1 MKRSPTSS
9 LLATVLLPTVLVLA
23 ACGQPAETESLA
35 KARAHLAKSETPA
48 ATIEIKNVLQK
59 NPRSA
64 EARFMLGK
72 LLNDARQPAD
82 AEAELVRALEAG
94 YDADLVMPMLA
105 RTLLEQKK
113 HKLLTE
119 TYGQVELKGN
129 DAAAELKTWV
139 GTAHMNLDALGPA
152 EAAVASALQRVPDL
166 LPALVLRARLKLL
179 RGDLAAAQTLL
190 DDVLARYAQSATA
203 WLLQGDVF
211 SRGGPDKE
219 PAALEAYRKSLA
231 IRPELVA
238 AHAGVLSLLIGQ
250 RDFDGAARQWAVLKS
265 VQPFQPQTF
274 FFEGVLALQQEKFWR
289 AREVSHMLLRFEPR
303 NPRLLLLAGQ
313 AEMRLNSMAQA
324 ETLLRKA
331 MLEAPDASP
340 PRRVLAEVYLRL
352 GQADKAMNTLEPLL
366 RASQP
371 DGDVQALV
379 GQAQLMRGD
388 ALAAEISFAR
398 AAKLKP
404 DDKRIRTSAAL
415 ARLGRGQGDADF
427 SELEAIAKS
436 DTGTMADM
444 ALISTRLKR
453 RQFDAALK
461 ALDAL
466 AAKEPKLAV
475 ADYLRGRIA
484 LQRNDGPG
492 ARKAFEAALAKE
504 PGYFA
509 ATASLAALDVVDG
522 QSDAAKGR
530 FDAVLKQDPNHPQA
544 RLALAELA
552 ARRGAS
558 NTEVTKSLTDTLQAN
573 PADPGAHLALIDHLV
588 KAGESTQALAAAQ
601 AGLAALPDNADLMDR
616 LGRTQLQLKEHVLA
630 LGTYTSLVM
639 LQPNT
644 ARARLGLAEALLA
657 NNDPAAAWISVRRA
671 IDTEP
676 TSVPAARAGVAMALR
691 TGRPDQ
697 ALAMARRLQSTV
709 PYESAGFLLEG
720 EVELS
725 RQQLDAAAAAFTK
738 ALARNNPA
746 DAVLRLHATLV
757 RAGKVDEARRV
768 ADTWL
773 KDHPRDTGMLFH
785 LGDAAVAQNR
795 LAEAEHR
802 YGQVLAL
809 QPKNVQA
816 LNNVAY
822 MLAKQ
827 DKPGAVALAEQ
838 AVQLAPG
845 RAALL
850 DTLATSYAQDKQLT
864 RAVDAQSRAVALS
877 PDAPQYRLS
886 LARLQIKAGNKSA
899 AKTELERLQQLG
911 TDFGAQPEVA
921 KLLKQLGS

>member
-1 MKRSPTSS
+1 MNS
-9 LLATVLLPTVLVLA
+9 LLTPLLLAASLVLV
-23 ACGQPAETESLA
+23 ACGQRAEGELLA
-35 KARAHLAKSETPA
+35 KARAHLDKNETIE
-48 ATIEIKNVLQK
+48 ATIEVKNFLQK
-59 NPRSA
+59 NPGSA
-64 EARFMLGK
+64 EARFMLGS
-72 LLNDARQPAD
+72 LLNSAREPAD

-94 YDADLVMPMLA
+94 YDPDQVLPMLA

-113 HKLLTE
+113 HKLLVDK
-119 TYGQVELKGN
+119 YGDVELKGK
-129 DAAAELKTWV
+129 DEAAELQTWV
-139 GTAHMNLDALGPA
+139 GTAHMNLNALGPA
-152 EAAVASALQRVPDL
+152 EAAVEGALRRVPDL

-179 RGDLAAAQTLL
+179 RGDLPAAQAFL
-190 DDVLARYAQSATA
+190 DDVLARYPQSATA
-203 WLLQGDVF
+203 WLLQGDVLGQ
-211 SRGGPDKE
+211 GGPEKE
-219 PAALEAYRKSLA
+219 AAALEAYRKSLQ
-231 IRPELVA
+231 IRPDLVA

-250 RDFDGAARQWAVLKS
+250 RDFDSAAKQWAVLKS
-265 VQPFQPQTF
+265 VQPMQPQTF

-289 AREVSHMLLRFEPR
+289 AREVSHMLLRFEPS

-331 MLEAPDASP
+331 MLEAPQASP
-340 PRRVLAEVYLRL
+340 PRRVLAEVYLRM

-366 RASQP
+366 RASQA
-371 DGDVQALV
+371 DGEVLSLV

-398 AAKLKP
+398 ATKLKP

-415 ARLGRGQGDADF
+415 ARLSRGQGDADF

-453 RQFDAALK
+453 REFDAALK
-461 ALDAL
+461 ALDRL
-466 AAKEPKLAV
+466 AAKEPTLPV

-484 LQRNDGPG
+484 LQRNDGPT

-504 PGYFA
+504 PAYFA

-522 QSDAAKGR
+522 QADAAKQR
-530 FDAVLKQDPNHPQA
+530 FDAVLKQDPTHPQA

-558 NTEVTKSLTDTLQAN
+558 SAEVTKSLIDTLNAN
-573 PADPGAHLALIDHLV
+573 PADPGAHLALIDHLA
-588 KAGESTQALAAAQ
+588 KAGEATQALAAAQ
-601 AGLAALPDNADLMDR
+601 AGLAALPDNAELMDR
-616 LGRTQLQLKEHVLA
+616 LGRAQLQLSEHVLA
-630 LGTYTSLVM
+630 LGTFTSLVM
-639 LQPNT
+639 LQPNS

-676 TSVPAARAGVAMALR
+676 ASVPAARAGVALALR
-691 TGRPDQ
+691 TGKLDQ
-697 ALAMARRLQSTV
+697 ALAMARRLQSTA
-709 PYESAGFLLEG
+709 PFDSAGYMLEG

-738 ALARNNPA
+738 ALARNSPA
-746 DAVLRLHATLV
+746 EAVLRLHATLL
-757 RAGKVDEARRV
+757 RAGRPDEAQRV
-768 ADTWL
+768 AGTWL
-773 KDHPRDTGMLFH
+773 NDHPRDTAMLFH

-795 LAEAEHR
+795 LAEAEQR
-802 YGQVLAL
+802 YRQVLQL

-822 MLAKQ
+822 MLSKQ
-827 DKPGAVALAEQ
+827 NKPGALALAEQ
-838 AVQLAPG
+838 AAQLAPSN
-845 RAALL
+845 AAVL
-850 DTLATSYAQDKQLT
+850 DTLAASYAQERQLGK
-864 RAVDAQSRAVALS
+864 AVDAQSRAVALS
-877 PDAPQYRLS
+877 PDAAQYRLN
-886 LARLQIKAGNKSA
+886 LARLQIQVGNKA
-899 AKTELERLQQLG
+899 AARGELDKLAALG
-911 TDFGAQPEVA
+911 PGYNGQAEVA
-921 KLLKQLGS
+921 RLRKQLGA

>member
-1 MKRSPTSS
+1 MNPLLTPL
-9 LLATVLLPTVLVLA
+9 LLASVLALA
-23 ACGQPAETESLA
+23 ACGQRAEGERLA
-35 KARAHLAKSETPA
+35 KARAHIEKNEATE

-59 NPRSA
+59 NPGSA
-64 EARFMLGK
+64 EARFMLGS
-72 LLNDARQPAD
+72 LLNNARQPAD

-94 YDADLVMPMLA
+94 HDPDPVMPMLA

-113 HKLLTE
+113 HKLLVDK
-119 TYGQVELKGN
+119 YGNVELKSN

-139 GTAHMNLDALGPA
+139 GTAHMNMDALGPA
-152 EAAVASALQRVPDL
+152 EAAAEGALKRVPGL
-166 LPALVLRARLKLL
+166 LPALVLRARLKSL
-179 RGDLAAAQTLL
+179 RGDLPAAQALL
-190 DDVLARYAQSATA
+190 DDVLARYPKSATA
-203 WLLQGDVF
+203 WLLQGDIH
-211 SRGGPDKE
+211 SQGSAEKE
-219 PAALEAYRKSLA
+219 AAALDAYRKSLE
-231 IRPELVA
+231 IRPDLVA

-250 RDFDGAARQWAVLKS
+250 RDFDAAATQWAALKA
-265 VQPFQPQTF
+265 VQPLQPQTF

-331 MLEAPDASP
+331 MLEAPGASP
-340 PRRVLAEVYLRL
+340 PRRVLAEVYLRM

-366 RASQP
+366 RAPQV
-371 DGDVQALV
+371 DGEVLALV

-388 ALAAEISFAR
+388 ALAAELNFTR

-415 ARLGRGQGDADF
+415 ARLSRGQGDADF

-453 RQFDAALK
+453 REFDAALK
-461 ALDAL
+461 ALDKL
-466 AAKEPKLAV
+466 AAKEPTLAV

-484 LQRNDGPG
+484 LQRNDGPA

-522 QSDAAKGR
+522 QAEAAKLR
-530 FDAVLKQDPNHPQA
+530 FDTVLKQDPNHPQA

-558 NTEVTKSLTDTLQAN
+558 TAEVTKSLTDTINAN
-573 PADPGAHLALIDHLV
+573 PADPGAHLALIDHFS
-588 KAGESTQALAAAQ
+588 KSGEATQALAAAQ

-616 LGRTQLQLKEHVLA
+616 LGRAQLQLNEHVLA
-630 LGTYTSLVM
+630 LGTFTNLVM

-676 TSVPAARAGVAMALR
+676 TSVPAARAGVALALR
-691 TGRPDQ
+691 TGKQDQ

-709 PYESAGFLLEG
+709 PFDSAGYMLEG

-725 RQQLDAAAAAFTK
+725 RQQLDAAAVAFTK
-738 ALARNNPA
+738 AMARNNPA
-746 DAVLRLHATLV
+746 EAVLRLHATLL
-757 RAGKVDEARRV
+757 RAGRADEAQRV
-768 ADTWL
+768 AATWL
-773 KDHPRDTGMLFH
+773 KDHPLDTGMLFH

-795 LAEAEHR
+795 LAEAEQR
-802 YGQVLAL
+802 YRQVLQL

-827 DKPGAVALAEQ
+827 NKPGAVALAEQ

-850 DTLATSYAQDKQLT
+850 DTLAASYAQEKQLT
-864 RAVDAQSRAVALS
+864 KAVDVQSRAVALS
-877 PDAPQYRLS
+877 PDAPQYRLN
-886 LARLQIKAGNKSA
+886 LARLQIQAGNKGA
-899 AKTELERLQQLG
+899 ARGELDKLAQLG
-911 TDFGAQPEVA
+911 PGYSAQAEVA
-921 KLLKQLGS
+921 RLLKQLGA

>member
-1 MKRSPTSS
+1 MKPLFTPL
-9 LLATVLLPTVLVLA
+9 LLAAVLALA
-23 ACGQPAETESLA
+23 ACGQRAEGELLA
-35 KARAHLAKSETPA
+35 KARAHLEKNEANE
-48 ATIEIKNVLQK
+48 ATIEVKNVLQK
-59 NPRSA
+59 NPGSA
-64 EARFMLGK
+64 EARFLLGS
-72 LLNDARQPAD
+72 LLNAAGQPAD

-94 YDADLVMPMLA
+94 YDPDQVLPMLA

-113 HKLLTE
+113 HKLLVDK
-119 TYGQVELKGN
+119 YGDLELKGD
-129 DAAAELKTWV
+129 DAGAELKTWV
-139 GTAHMNLDALGPA
+139 GMAHMNLDALGPA
-152 EAAVASALQRVPDL
+152 EAAVASALKRVPDL
-166 LPALVLRARLKLL
+166 LPALVLRARLKLV
-179 RGDLAAAQTLL
+179 RGDLPAAQALL
-190 DDVLARYAQSATA
+190 DDVLARYPQSATA

-211 SRGGPDKE
+211 SRGGPEKE
-219 PAALEAYRKSLA
+219 PAALEAYRKSLE

-250 RDFDGAARQWAVLKS
+250 RDFDGAAKQWAVLKS
-265 VQPFQPQTF
+265 VQPLQPQTF
-274 FFEGVLALQQEKFWR
+274 FFEGVLALQQEQFWR

-340 PRRVLAEVYLRL
+340 PRRVLAEVYLRM

-366 RASQP
+366 KSSQT
-371 DGDVQALV
+371 DGEVMALV

-415 ARLGRGQGDADF
+415 ARLTRGQGDADF
-427 SELEAIAKS
+427 SELEAIAKA

-453 RQFDAALK
+453 REFDAALK
-461 ALDAL
+461 ALDKL

-484 LQRNDGPG
+484 LQRNDGPA

-522 QSDAAKGR
+522 QGDAAKTR
-530 FDAVLKQDPNHPQA
+530 FDAVLRLDPNHPQA

-558 NTEVTKSLTDTLQAN
+558 SAEVTKSLVDTVQAN
-573 PADPGAHLALIDHLV
+573 AADPGAHLALIDHLV
-588 KAGESTQALAAAQ
+588 KSNQTTQALAAAQ

-616 LGRTQLQLKEHVLA
+616 LGRLQLQMNEHVLA
-630 LGTYTSLVM
+630 LGTFTNLVM

-657 NNDPAAAWISVRRA
+657 NNDPGAAWISVRRA

-676 TSVPAARAGVAMALR
+676 ASVPAARAGVALALR
-691 TGRPDQ
+691 TGKPDQ
-697 ALAMARRLQSTV
+697 ALGMARRLQSTV
-709 PYESAGFLLEG
+709 PFDSAGYLLEG

-746 DAVLRLHATLV
+746 EAVQRLHTTLL
-757 RAGKVDEARRV
+757 RAGKPDEAQRV
-768 ADTWL
+768 AETWL

-795 LAEAEHR
+795 LAEAEQR
-802 YGQVLAL
+802 YRQVLAV

-838 AVQLAPG
+838 AVQLAPTS
-845 RAALL
+845 AALL
-850 DTLATSYAQDKQLT
+850 DTLATSYAQEKQLGK
-864 RAVDAQSRAVALS
+864 AVEAQSRAVALS

-886 LARLQIKAGNKSA
+886 LARLQIQAGNKA
-899 AKTELERLQQLG
+899 AARTELDKLAQLGSGYSAQAEVARLIKQLG
-911 TDFGAQPEVA
+911 T
-921 KLLKQLGS
+921 

>member
-1 MKRSPTSS
+1 MKPHLTPL
-9 LLATVLLPTVLVLA
+9 LLAASLALA
-23 ACGQPAETESLA
+23 ACGQRAENELLA
-35 KARAHLAKSETPA
+35 KARAHIEKNEATA
-48 ATIEIKNVLQK
+48 ATIEVKNVLQK
-59 NPRSA
+59 NPGSA
-64 EARFMLGK
+64 EARFMLGS

-94 YDADLVMPMLA
+94 YDPDRVLPMLA

-113 HKLLTE
+113 HKLLVDK
-119 TYGQVELKGN
+119 YGDVELKGK
-129 DAAAELKTWV
+129 DEAAELKTWV

-152 EAAVASALQRVPDL
+152 EAAVDTALKRVPDL
-166 LPALVLRARLKLL
+166 LPALVLRARLKLR
-179 RGDLAAAQTLL
+179 RGDLIAAQAML
-190 DDVLARYAQSATA
+190 DDVLARYPQSATA

-211 SRGGPDKE
+211 NEGGPDKV
-219 PAALEAYRKSLA
+219 PAALQAYRKSLE
-231 IRPELVA
+231 IRPDLVA

-250 RDFDGAARQWAVLKS
+250 RDFDGAAKQWAVLKS
-265 VQPFQPQTF
+265 VQPLQPQTF

-340 PRRVLAEVYLRL
+340 PRRVLAEVYLRM

-371 DGDVQALV
+371 DGEVLALV

-388 ALAAEISFAR
+388 ALAAEINFAR

-415 ARLGRGQGDADF
+415 ARLTRGQGDADF
-427 SELEAIAKS
+427 SELEAIAKA

-453 RQFDAALK
+453 REFDAALK
-461 ALDAL
+461 ALDGL
-466 AAKEPKLAV
+466 AAKEPTLAV

-484 LQRNDGPG
+484 LQRNDGPA
-492 ARKAFEAALAKE
+492 ARKAFEAALVKE
-504 PGYFA
+504 PAYFA

-522 QSDAAKGR
+522 RADAARQR
-530 FDAVLKQDPNHPQA
+530 FDAVLKQDPSHPQA

-552 ARRGAS
+552 ARRGVSSA
-558 NTEVTKSLTDTLQAN
+558 EVTRSLTDTINAN
-573 PADPGAHLALIDHLV
+573 PADPAAHLALIDHLV
-588 KAGESTQALAAAQ
+588 KSGEATQALAAAQ

-616 LGRTQLQLKEHVLA
+616 LGRAQLQLNEHVLA
-630 LGTYTSLVM
+630 LGTFTNLVM

-676 TSVPAARAGVAMALR
+676 TSVPAARAGVALALR
-691 TGRPDQ
+691 TGKPDQ

-709 PYESAGFLLEG
+709 PFESAGYMLEG

-725 RQQLDAAAAAFTK
+725 RQQFDAASAAFTK
-738 ALARNNPA
+738 AMARNNPA
-746 DAVLRLHATLV
+746 EAVQRLHATLL
-757 RAGKVDEARRV
+757 RAGKADEAQRV
-768 ADTWL
+768 ASTWL

-795 LAEAEHR
+795 LPEAEQR
-802 YGQVLAL
+802 YRQVLAL

-822 MLAKQ
+822 MMSRQ
-827 DKPGAVALAEQ
+827 NKPGALPLAEQ
-838 AVQLAPG
+838 AAQLAPSN
-845 RAALL
+845 AAVM
-850 DTLATSYAQDKQLT
+850 DTLAASYAVERQLGK
-864 RAVDAQSRAVALS
+864 AVEAQTRAVALS
-877 PDAPQYRLS
+877 PDAPQYRLN
-886 LARLQIKAGNKSA
+886 LARLHIQAGNKA
-899 AKTELERLQQLG
+899 AARNELDKLAQLG
-911 TDFGAQPEVA
+911 AGYPAQAEVA
-921 KLLKQLGS
+921 RLLKQLGA

>member
-1 MKRSPTSS
+1 MNPLLKPL
-9 LLATVLLPTVLVLA
+9 LLALSLALA
-23 ACGQPAETESLA
+23 ACGQRAEDELLA
-35 KARAHLAKSETPA
+35 KARAHIEKNEAIE
-48 ATIEIKNVLQK
+48 ATIQVKNVLQK
-59 NPRSA
+59 NPGSA
-64 EARFMLGK
+64 EARFMLGS
-72 LLNDARQPAD
+72 LLNSARQPAD

-94 YDADLVMPMLA
+94 YDPDRVLPMLA

-113 HKLLTE
+113 HKLLVE
-119 TYGQVELKGN
+119 KYGDVELKGK
-129 DAAAELKTWV
+129 DEAAELKTWV

-152 EAAVASALQRVPDL
+152 EAAVDSALKRVPDL
-166 LPALVLRARLKLL
+166 LPALVLRARLKLR
-179 RGDLAAAQTLL
+179 RGDQVATQALL
-190 DDVLARYAQSATA
+190 DDVLARYPQSATA
-203 WLLQGDVF
+203 WLLQGDVLTQ
-211 SRGGPDKE
+211 GGPDKE
-219 PAALEAYRKSLA
+219 AAALEAYRKSLE
-231 IRPELVA
+231 IRPDLVA

-250 RDFDGAARQWAVLKS
+250 RDFDGAAKQWAVLKA
-265 VQPFQPQTF
+265 VQPMQPQTF

-340 PRRVLAEVYLRL
+340 PRRVLAEVYLRM

-366 RASQP
+366 KASQP
-371 DGDVQALV
+371 DGDAMALA

-415 ARLGRGQGDADF
+415 ARLTRGQGDADF
-427 SELEAIAKS
+427 SELEAIAKA

-453 RQFDAALK
+453 REFDAALK
-461 ALDAL
+461 ALDRL
-466 AAKEPKLAV
+466 AAKEPTLAV

-484 LQRNDGPG
+484 LQRNDGPA

-504 PGYFA
+504 PAYFA

-522 QSDAAKGR
+522 LPDAARQR

-558 NTEVTKSLTDTLQAN
+558 TAEVTKSLTDTINAN

-588 KAGESTQALAAAQ
+588 KSGEATQALAAAQ

-616 LGRTQLQLKEHVLA
+616 LGRAQLALNEHVLA
-630 LGTYTSLVM
+630 LGTFTNLVM

-676 TSVPAARAGVAMALR
+676 TSVPAARAGVALALR
-691 TGRPDQ
+691 TGKPDQ
-697 ALAMARRLQSTV
+697 ALAMARRLQYTV
-709 PYESAGFLLEG
+709 PFDSAGYMLEG

-738 ALARNNPA
+738 AMARNNPA
-746 DAVLRLHATLV
+746 EAVQRLHATLL
-757 RAGKVDEARRV
+757 RAGRADEAQRV
-768 ADTWL
+768 AGTWL

-795 LAEAEHR
+795 LAEAEQR
-802 YGQVLAL
+802 YRQVLAF

-822 MLAKQ
+822 MLSKQ
-827 DKPGAVALAEQ
+827 NKPGALALAEQ
-838 AVQLAPG
+838 AAQLAPAN
-845 RAALL
+845 AAVM
-850 DTLATSYAQDKQLT
+850 DTLAASYAQERQLGK
-864 RAVDAQSRAVALS
+864 AVDAQGRAVALA
-877 PDAPQYRLS
+877 PDAPQYRLN
-886 LARLQIKAGNKSA
+886 LARLHIQVGNKA
-899 AKTELERLQQLG
+899 AARGELDKLAQLG
-911 TDFGAQPEVA
+911 SGYSGQAEVA
-921 KLLKQLGS
+921 RLLKQLGA